1 MQKIIAILL
10 SVFLHACKTI
20 VILSFW
26 RMAFIAF
33 LLRILVVYP
42 IGPLLALLM
51 GVVWCIGNVDRIVNF
66 TRTARDRFTQ

>member
-1 MQKIIAILL
+1 MQKIIAVLL
-10 SVFLHACKTI
+10 SVLLHACKTI
-20 VILSFW
+20 VMLSFW

-33 LLRILVVYP
+33 LLRIFVVYP

-51 GVVWCIGNVDRIVNF
+51 GVVWCIGNVDRIVSF

>member
-1 MQKIIAILL
+1 MQKIIAVLL
-10 SVFLHACKTI
+10 SVLLHVCKTI

-33 LLRILVVYP
+33 LLRIFVVYP